1 MDFKNLIDYNI
12 FIKKENKEMTKKE
25 YFKAIMAVEA
35 VAANAEVMEFLKNE
49 IDKLDN
55 KKPSKAKT
63 EKKTE
68 NDDIK
73 TIILDVLSDGTLRTV
88 SDIQKDSR
96 LAEMSNQKLSALV
109 KQLVDCG
116 SVVRTVDK
124 RKAYF
129 SVPTPVDAETDE
141 NADTPVEV
149 E

>member
-1 MDFKNLIDYNI
+1 
-12 FIKKENKEMTKKE
+12 MTKKE

-35 VAANAEVMEFLKNE
+35 VKANAEIMQFLQSE
-49 IDKLDN
+49 VEKLDN

-63 EKKTE
+63 EKKAE
-68 NDDIK
+68 NDNIK
-73 TIILDVLSDGTLRTV
+73 AIILDVLSDGTLRTV

-96 LAEMSNQKLSALV
+96 LAEISNQKLSALV

-129 SVPTPVDAETDE
+129 SVPLQ
-141 NADTPVEV
+141 
-149 E
+149 

>member
-1 MDFKNLIDYNI
+1 
-12 FIKKENKEMTKKE
+12 MTKRE
-25 YFKAIMAVEA
+25 NMMAIMSIEA
-35 VAANAEVMEFLKNE
+35 IKANAEIMAFLQSE
-49 IDKLDN
+49 IDKLDS
-55 KKPSKAKT
+55 KKPSKVKT
-63 EKKTE
+63 EKKAE
-68 NDDIK
+68 NDSIK
-73 TIILDVLSDGTLRTV
+73 AIILDVLNDGTLRTV

-129 SVPTPVDAETDE
+129 SILVAETDE
-141 NADTPVEV
+141 NADTPAEV